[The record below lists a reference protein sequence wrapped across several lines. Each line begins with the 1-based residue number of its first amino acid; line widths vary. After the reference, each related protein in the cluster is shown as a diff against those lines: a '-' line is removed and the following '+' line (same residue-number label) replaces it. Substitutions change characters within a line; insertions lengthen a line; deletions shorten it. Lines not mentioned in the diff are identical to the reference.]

1 MSTALPAE
9 VEEKLKLY
17 RALQTGLG
25 LVLRRF
31 TDTDI
36 DEFLFSCT
44 IFRL

>member
-1 MSTALPAE
+1 MSAALPAE

-25 LVLRRF
+25 LILRRF

-36 DEFLFSCT
+36 DEFLFSSMT
-44 IFRL
+44 FRL